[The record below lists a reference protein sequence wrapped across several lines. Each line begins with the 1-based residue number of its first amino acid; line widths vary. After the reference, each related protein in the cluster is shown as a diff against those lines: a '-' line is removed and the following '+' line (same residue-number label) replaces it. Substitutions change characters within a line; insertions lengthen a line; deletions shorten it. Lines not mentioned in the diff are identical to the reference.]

1 MICFPKALLRAA
13 APFLLA
19 FALIGCD
26 GTLERSQDTVASAQ
40 ARTAQLNNDF
50 YSRPPVR
57 ASGAQTS
64 SANFVAPEVINLK
77 SSDRLPA
84 SAETSTS
91 VVLIS
96 RDPLRL
102 ADIAARLSDITKIQH
117 SVELGPNGTEVQA
130 GADGAAVAS
139 TSRAGSL
146 AIRPS
151 FCTVPRFA
159 FAAPSSPTDFFGA
172 QARQK
177 CHATR
182 PMLCT
187 CLHCASAA
195 PSSPALSSYA
205 GAPSHDHSMTNMLEQ
220 ATYSAI

>member
-1 MICFPKALLRAA
+1 MICFPKAFLRAA

-26 GTLERSQDTVASAQ
+26 GTLERSQDSVASAQ
-40 ARTAQLNNDF
+40 ARSVQLNNDF

-64 SANFVAPEVINLK
+64 SANFVAPEVIDLK

-84 SAETSTS
+84 SAETATS

-102 ADIAARLSDITKIQH
+102 ADIAARLSEITKIQH

-151 FCTVPRFA
+151 LRG
-159 FAAPSSPTDFFGA
+159 S
-172 QARQK
+172 
-177 CHATR
+177 
-182 PMLCT
+182 
-187 CLHCASAA
+187 
-195 PSSPALSSYA
+195 LSSVLDE
-205 GAPSHDHSMTNMLEQ
+205 GRLCLRRRVDVPGRPRGFP
-220 ATYSAI
+220 